1 MELLRWSKVDRKRR
15 NDLSYDDPE
24 YVLGFDLDMDDL
36 TKLVTTYN
44 KSQLS
49 RPEEDRLLNHVKT
62 IISIVLFN
70 PKINPS
76 SDEFDELTDAMFLD
90 CWNALHYIKENAKP
104 YSYLYRAGY
113 TCACRYFKT
122 KIQKRQREE
131 AINQH
136 IWDQFQQYIDSV
148 SDHKVR
154 CCNGYE

>member
-36 TKLVTTYN
+36 TKLVTKYN
-44 KSQLS
+44 KCQLS

-76 SDEFDELTDAMFLD
+76 SDEFNDLTDAMFLD
-90 CWNALHYIKENAKP
+90 CWNALHYIKENTKP

-113 TCACRYFKT
+113 TCACRFFKT

-131 AINQH
+131 AIQEH
-136 IWDQFQQYIDSV
+136 LWDQFQQYIDSV

-154 CCNGYE
+154 CCNNCE

>member
-1 MELLRWSKVDRKRR
+1 MDLLRWSKVDRKRR
-15 NDLSYDDPE
+15 NDLSYDNPE

-44 KSQLS
+44 KCQLS

-131 AINQH
+131 AIQEH
-136 IWDQFQQYIDSV
+136 IWEQFELYIDSV

-154 CCNGYE
+154 CKNVD

>member
-15 NDLSYDDPE
+15 NDISYDDPE

-44 KSQLS
+44 KCQLS

-76 SDEFDELTDAMFLD
+76 TSEFDELTDSMFLD
-90 CWNALHYIKENAKP
+90 IWNALHYIKENAKP
-104 YSYLYRAGY
+104 YSYLYHAGY

-136 IWDQFQQYIDSV
+136 IWEQFEQYIDSV

-154 CCNGYE
+154 CKNVD

>member
-1 MELLRWSKVDRKRR
+1 MELLRWSPVDRKRR
-15 NDLSYDDPE
+15 NDISYDDPE

-44 KSQLS
+44 KCQLS

-76 SDEFDELTDAMFLD
+76 TSEFDELTDAMFLD
-90 CWNALHYIKENAKP
+90 IWNALHYIKENTKP

-122 KIQKRQREE
+122 KIQKRQRED

-136 IWDQFQQYIDSV
+136 IYEQFQQYIDSV

-154 CCNGYE
+154 CKNVE

>member
-1 MELLRWSKVDRKRR
+1 MELLRWSPVDRKRR
-15 NDLSYDDPE
+15 NDISYDDPE

-44 KSQLS
+44 KCQLS

-76 SDEFDELTDAMFLD
+76 TSEFDELTDSMFLD
-90 CWNALHYIKENAKP
+90 IWNALHYIKENAKP

-136 IWDQFQQYIDSV
+136 IWEQFEQYIDSV

-154 CCNGYE
+154 CKNVD

>member
-15 NDLSYDDPE
+15 NDISYDDPE

-44 KSQLS
+44 KCQLS

-76 SDEFDELTDAMFLD
+76 TSEFDELTDSMFLD
-90 CWNALHYIKENAKP
+90 IWNALHYIKENAKP

-136 IWDQFQQYIDSV
+136 IWEQFEQYIDSV

-154 CCNGYE
+154 CKNVD

>member
-1 MELLRWSKVDRKRR
+1 MELLRWSPVDRKRR
-15 NDLSYDDPE
+15 NDISYDDPE

-44 KSQLS
+44 KCQLS

-76 SDEFDELTDAMFLD
+76 SDEFDELTDSMFLD
-90 CWNALHYIKENAKP
+90 IWTALHYIKENTKP

-122 KIQKRQREE
+122 KIQKRQRED

-136 IWDQFQQYIDSV
+136 IYEQFQQYIDSV

-154 CCNGYE
+154 CKNVE

>member
-44 KSQLS
+44 KCQLS

-76 SDEFDELTDAMFLD
+76 TSEFDELTDAMFLD

-131 AINQH
+131 AINEH
-136 IWDQFQQYIDSV
+136 IWEQFELYKDSV
-148 SDHKVR
+148 TDHKVR

>member
-24 YVLGFDLDMDDL
+24 YVLGFDLDMADL

-44 KSQLS
+44 KCQLS

-76 SDEFDELTDAMFLD
+76 SDEFDDLTDAMFLD

-113 TCACRYFKT
+113 TCACRFFKT

-131 AINQH
+131 AINEH
-136 IWDQFQQYIDSV
+136 LWDQFQQYIDSV
-148 SDHKVR
+148 TDHKVR
-154 CCNGYE
+154 CCNNCE